1 MPTFS
6 QRLGKLA
13 PYPFV
18 EISRIIA
25 EKRAAGADVVTFG
38 IGDPDIPTP
47 QPIIDRLLT
56 ASQDPPNHR
65 YPETDGLP
73 EMRRAIAHWYKQ
85 RFDVDLDPDTEVLP
99 LIGAKE
105 GIGHAAFCFLDPGD
119 IALVPDPAYPVYSVG
134 TMFAGA
140 ESYVMPLYQR
150 NGWLPEYDAIPDDV
164 ARAAKVMWLNYPN
177 NPTSAVASQED
188 LESALRYCREHDIAM
203 LHDAAYS
210 EVGYD
215 GYRAGSMM
223 QIDGAKEVGL
233 EFHSL
238 SKTYNMTGW
247 RMGMAVGNADM
258 IKALFQ
264 IKANLDSGIPQAIQ
278 EMSMEALTGPQD
290 CIDDNIVHLPVATR
304 PGVAGVVAHGPGSRN
319 TQGQPLRLGAR
330 SRRVHL
336 RRVRGASAGRNRH
349 CGDARILLRT
359 VRGGI
364 HPAVLDHPRR
374 ACRNGLPALGKLDH
388 PDARRVTGYNHGS
401 LLSEVNHD
409 YYSDA
414 GSPHNRR

>member
-1 MPTFS
+1 MKFS
-6 QRLGKLA
+6 DRLGKLA

-47 QPIIDRLLT
+47 QPIIDKLLE

-73 EMRRAIAHWYKQ
+73 EVRRAIAHWYEQ
-85 RFDVDLDPDTEVLP
+85 RFGVKLDPDKEVLP

-119 IALVPDPAYPVYSVG
+119 VALIPDPAYPVYGVG

-140 ESYVMPLYQR
+140 ESHIMPLYEK
-150 NGWLPEYDAIPDDV
+150 NGWLPELDAIPGPV
-164 ARAAKVMWLNYPN
+164 ADAAKLMWLNYPN
-177 NPTSAVASQED
+177 NPTSAVATHED
-188 LESALRYCREHDIAM
+188 LAAAVAYCREKDIAL

-210 EVGYD
+210 EVGYE
-215 GYRAGSMM
+215 GYRATSCM
-223 QIDGAKEVGL
+223 QVEGAKDVSM

-247 RMGMAVGNADM
+247 RFGMAVGNADM

-278 EMSMEALTGPQD
+278 QMAIEALTGPQD
-290 CIDDNIVHLPVATR
+290 CVDANVEIYQRRRDRVVKALTTLGLTVDVPRASLYIWARIPEGFTSAELAARLLEETDIVVT
-304 PGVAGVVAHGPGSRN
+304 PGSSYGKYGEGYIRLSL
-319 TQGQPLRLGAR
+319 TTPDEQVEKGCQRLESWKIPSPQGG
-330 SRRVHL
+330 
-336 RRVRGASAGRNRH
+336 
-349 CGDARILLRT
+349 
-359 VRGGI
+359 
-364 HPAVLDHPRR
+364 
-374 ACRNGLPALGKLDH
+374 
-388 PDARRVTGYNHGS
+388 
-401 LLSEVNHD
+401 
-409 YYSDA
+409 
-414 GSPHNRR
+414 

>member
-1 MPTFS
+1 MKFS
-6 QRLGKLA
+6 DRLGKLA

-47 QPIIDRLLT
+47 QPFIDKLLE

-73 EMRRAIAHWYKQ
+73 EVRRAIAQWYEK
-85 RFDVDLDPDTEVLP
+85 RFGVQLDPDKEVLP

-119 IALVPDPAYPVYSVG
+119 IALIPDPAYPVYGVG

-140 ESYVMPLYQR
+140 ESHIMPLYER
-150 NGWLPEYDAIPDDV
+150 NGWLPELDAIPGHV
-164 ARAAKVMWLNYPN
+164 ADAAKLMWLNYPN
-177 NPTSAVASQED
+177 NPTSAVATHED
-188 LESALRYCREHDIAM
+188 LAAAVAYCREKDIAL

-210 EVGYD
+210 EVGYE
-215 GYRAGSMM
+215 GYRATSCM
-223 QIDGAKEVGL
+223 QVDGAKDVGL

-247 RMGMAVGNADM
+247 RIGMAVGNADM

-278 EMSMEALTGPQD
+278 QMAIEALTGPQD
-290 CIDDNIVHLPVATR
+290 CVESNVQIYQRRRDRVVKALRTLGLTVDVPRASLYVWARVPEGFTSAELAARLLEETDIVVT
-304 PGVAGVVAHGPGSRN
+304 PGSSYGQYGEGYIRLSL
-319 TQGQPLRLGAR
+319 TTPDEQVEKGCQRLESWKIPSPQGG
-330 SRRVHL
+330 
-336 RRVRGASAGRNRH
+336 
-349 CGDARILLRT
+349 
-359 VRGGI
+359 
-364 HPAVLDHPRR
+364 
-374 ACRNGLPALGKLDH
+374 
-388 PDARRVTGYNHGS
+388 
-401 LLSEVNHD
+401 
-409 YYSDA
+409 
-414 GSPHNRR
+414 

>member
-1 MPTFS
+1 MKFS
-6 QRLGKLA
+6 ERLNKLA

-47 QPIIDRLLT
+47 KPIIDRLLA
-56 ASQDPPNHR
+56 ASEVPANHR

-73 EMRRAIAHWYKQ
+73 ELRRAIAYWYEN
-85 RFDVDLDPDTEVLP
+85 RFGVKLDPDKEVLP

-105 GIGHAAFCFLDPGD
+105 GIGHAALCFLDPGD
-119 IALVPDPAYPVYSVG
+119 VALVPDPAYPVYGVG

-140 ESYVMPLYQR
+140 ESHVMPLYQK
-150 NGWLPEYDAIPDDV
+150 NGWLPELDSIPADV

-177 NPTSAVASQED
+177 NPTSAVATEED
-188 LESALRYCREHDIAM
+188 FSSAIAYCRDNDIAL

-215 GYRAGSMM
+215 GYRACSFLQVSGSSE
-223 QIDGAKEVGL
+223 IGL

-247 RMGMAVGNADM
+247 RIGMAVGNADM

-264 IKANLDSGIPQAIQ
+264 IKANLDSGIPQAVQ
-278 EMSMEALTGPQD
+278 EMAMEALTGPQD
-290 CIDDNIVHLPVATR
+290 CVAENVATYKWR
-304 PGVAGVVAHGPGSRN
+304 RDRVIKALTTMGLQVEVPRASLYVWAPVPEGFKSAEFAARLLEDIDIVVTPGSSY
-319 TQGQPLRLGAR
+319 GQYGEGYIRLSLTTPNDQVEKGCQR
-330 SRRVHL
+330 L
-336 RRVRGASAGRNRH
+336 ETW
-349 CGDARILLRT
+349 RIPPPK
-359 VRGGI
+359 GG
-364 HPAVLDHPRR
+364 
-374 ACRNGLPALGKLDH
+374 
-388 PDARRVTGYNHGS
+388 
-401 LLSEVNHD
+401 
-409 YYSDA
+409 
-414 GSPHNRR
+414 

>member
-1 MPTFS
+1 MNFS
-6 QRLGKLA
+6 TRLGKLA

-47 QPIIDRLLT
+47 QPIIDRLLS
-56 ASQDPPNHR
+56 ASQHPPNHR

-73 EMRRAIAHWYKQ
+73 EMRRAIAYWYEQ
-85 RFDVDLDPDTEVLP
+85 RFGVGLDPDKEVLP

-105 GIGHAAFCFLDPGD
+105 GIGHVAFCFLDPGD
-119 IALVPDPAYPVYSVG
+119 LALVPDPAYPVYGVG

-140 ESYVMPLYQR
+140 ESYIMPLREEQ
-150 NGWLPEYDAIPDDV
+150 GWQPDLAAIPRDV
-164 ARAAKVMWLNYPN
+164 AQAAKVMWLNYPN
-177 NPTSAVASQED
+177 NPTSAVASAED
-188 LESALRYCREHDIAM
+188 YAAYIAFCREYDIAL

-210 EVGYD
+210 EVGYA
-215 GYRAGSMM
+215 GYRPTSML
-223 QIDGAKEVGL
+223 QVDGAKDVGI

-238 SKTYNMTGW
+238 SKSYNMTGW

-290 CIDDNIVHLPVATR
+290 CIEENRVIYQRRRDRVVSALQNMGLPVAV
-304 PGVAGVVAHGPGSRN
+304 PQASLYIWAPVPAGFTSAEFAARLLEDIDIVVTPGSSY
-319 TQGQPLRLGAR
+319 GQYGEGYIRLSLTTPDEQVEKGCQRLESWA
-330 SRRVHL
+330 
-336 RRVRGASAGRNRH
+336 
-349 CGDARILLRT
+349 I
-359 VRGGI
+359 
-364 HPAVLDHPRR
+364 PAPRE
-374 ACRNGLPALGKLDH
+374 G
-388 PDARRVTGYNHGS
+388 
-401 LLSEVNHD
+401 
-409 YYSDA
+409 
-414 GSPHNRR
+414 

>member
-1 MPTFS
+1 MKFS
-6 QRLGKLA
+6 DRLGKLS

-25 EKRAAGADVVTFG
+25 EKKAAGVDIVTFG

-47 QPIIDRLLT
+47 QPIIDKLME

-73 EMRRAIAHWYKQ
+73 EVRRAIAHWYEQ
-85 RFDVDLDPDTEVLP
+85 RFGVQLDPDKEVLP

-119 IALVPDPAYPVYSVG
+119 IALIPDPAYPVYGVG

-140 ESYVMPLYQR
+140 ESHIMPLYER
-150 NGWLPEYDAIPDDV
+150 NGWLPELDAIPGPV
-164 ARAAKVMWLNYPN
+164 ADAAKLMWLNYPN
-177 NPTSAVASQED
+177 NPTSAVATHED
-188 LESALRYCREHDIAM
+188 LAAAVAYCREKDIAL

-210 EVGYD
+210 EIGYE
-215 GYRAGSMM
+215 GYRATSCM
-223 QIDGAKEVGL
+223 QVDGAKDVSL

-247 RMGMAVGNADM
+247 RFGMAVGNADM

-278 EMSMEALTGPQD
+278 QMAIEALTGPQD
-290 CIDDNIVHLPVATR
+290 CVDSNVEIYQRRRDRVIKALTTLGLTVDVPRASLYIWARVPEGFTSAELAARLLEETDIVVT
-304 PGVAGVVAHGPGSRN
+304 PGSSYGQYGEGYIRLSL
-319 TQGQPLRLGAR
+319 TTPDEQVEKGCQRLEGWKIPAPQG
-330 SRRVHL
+330 
-336 RRVRGASAGRNRH
+336 
-349 CGDARILLRT
+349 D
-359 VRGGI
+359 
-364 HPAVLDHPRR
+364 
-374 ACRNGLPALGKLDH
+374 
-388 PDARRVTGYNHGS
+388 
-401 LLSEVNHD
+401 
-409 YYSDA
+409 
-414 GSPHNRR
+414 

>member
-1 MPTFS
+1 MQFS
-6 QRLGKLA
+6 TRLGRLA

-47 QPIIDRLLT
+47 QPVIERLL
-56 ASQDPPNHR
+56 AAAQHPPNHR

-73 EMRRAIAHWYKQ
+73 EMRRAIAYWYEQ
-85 RFDVDLDPDTEVLP
+85 RFGVSLDPDTEVLP

-119 IALVPDPAYPVYSVG
+119 LALVPDPAYPVYGVG

-140 ESYVMPLYQR
+140 ESYIMPLR
-150 NGWLPEYDAIPDDV
+150 EENGWQPDLSAIPQD
-164 ARAAKVMWLNYPN
+164 AAQAAKVMWLNYPN
-177 NPTSAVASQED
+177 NPTSAVASLED
-188 LESALRYCREHDIAM
+188 FDGYIAYCRENDIAL

-215 GYRAGSMM
+215 GYRAYSLL
-223 QIDGAKEVGL
+223 QSDGAKEVGI

-238 SKTYNMTGW
+238 SKSYNMTGW
-247 RMGMAVGNADM
+247 RMGMAVGNTEM

-278 EMSMEALTGPQD
+278 EMAMEALTGPQD
-290 CIDDNIVHLPVATR
+290 CIEDNRVIYQRRRDRVVSALR
-304 PGVAGVVAHGPGSRN
+304 KMGLVVAVPEASLYIWAQVPTGFSSADFAARLLEDIDIVVTPGSSY
-319 TQGQPLRLGAR
+319 GQYGEGYIRLSLTTPDEQVEKGCQR
-330 SRRVHL
+330 L
-336 RRVRGASAGRNRH
+336 EGWT
-349 CGDARILLRT
+349 IPT
-359 VRGGI
+359 
-364 HPAVLDHPRR
+364 PRE
-374 ACRNGLPALGKLDH
+374 G
-388 PDARRVTGYNHGS
+388 
-401 LLSEVNHD
+401 
-409 YYSDA
+409 
-414 GSPHNRR
+414 

>member
-1 MPTFS
+1 MNLS
-6 QRLGKLA
+6 RRLGKLA

-25 EKRAAGADVVTFG
+25 EKRAEGADVVTFG

-73 EMRRAIAHWYKQ
+73 EMRRAIAQWYEQ
-85 RFDVDLDPDTEVLP
+85 RFGVNLDPDKEVLP

-105 GIGHAAFCFLDPGD
+105 GIGHVAFCFLDPGD
-119 IALVPDPAYPVYSVG
+119 VALVPDPAYPVYGVG

-140 ESYVMPLYQR
+140 ESYIMPLR
-150 NGWLPEYDAIPDDV
+150 EENGWLPDLSAIPSEV
-164 ARAAKVMWLNYPN
+164 AQAAKVMWLNYPN
-177 NPTSAVASQED
+177 NPTSAVASAED
-188 LESALRYCREHDIAM
+188 LATYVAYCRQHDIAL

-215 GYRAGSMM
+215 GYRAASLL
-223 QIDGAKEVGL
+223 QLDGAKDVGI

-238 SKTYNMTGW
+238 SKSYNMTGW

-264 IKANLDSGIPQAIQ
+264 IKANLDSGVPQAIQ
-278 EMSMEALTGPQD
+278 EMSIEALTGPQD
-290 CIDDNIVHLPVATR
+290 CIEENRVVYQRRRDRVVSALRGMGLTVEVPQASLYVWARIPDGFSSAEFAARLLEDIDIVVT
-304 PGVAGVVAHGPGSRN
+304 PGSSY
-319 TQGQPLRLGAR
+319 GQYGEGYIRL
-330 SRRVHL
+330 SL
-336 RRVRGASAGRNRH
+336 
-349 CGDARILLRT
+349 T
-359 VRGGI
+359 T
-364 HPAVLDHPRR
+364 
-374 ACRNGLPALGKLDH
+374 
-388 PDARRVTGYNHGS
+388 PDEQVEKGCQRLESWQIPTPKEA
-401 LLSEVNHD
+401 
-409 YYSDA
+409 
-414 GSPHNRR
+414 

>member
-1 MPTFS
+1 MKFS
-6 QRLGKLA
+6 DRLGKLA

-47 QPIIDRLLT
+47 QPIIDKLLE

-73 EMRRAIAHWYKQ
+73 EVRRAIAQWYEQ
-85 RFDVDLDPDTEVLP
+85 RFGVKLDPDKEVLP

-119 IALVPDPAYPVYSVG
+119 VALIPDPAYPVYGVG

-140 ESYVMPLYQR
+140 ESHIMPLHEK
-150 NGWLPEYDAIPDDV
+150 NGWLPELDAIPSPV
-164 ARAAKVMWLNYPN
+164 ADAAKLMWLNYPN
-177 NPTSAVASQED
+177 NPTSAVATHED
-188 LESALRYCREHDIAM
+188 LASAVAYCREKDIAL

-210 EVGYD
+210 EVGYE
-215 GYRAGSMM
+215 GYRATSCM
-223 QIDGAKEVGL
+223 QVDGAKDVSL

-247 RMGMAVGNADM
+247 RIGMAVGNADM

-278 EMSMEALTGPQD
+278 QMAIEALTGPQD
-290 CIDDNIVHLPVATR
+290 CVDANVEIYQRRRDRVVKALRTLGLTVDVPRASLYIWARVPEGFTSAELAARLLEETDIVVT
-304 PGVAGVVAHGPGSRN
+304 PGSSYGKYGEGYIRLSL
-319 TQGQPLRLGAR
+319 TTPDEQVEKGCQRLESWKIPSPQGG
-330 SRRVHL
+330 
-336 RRVRGASAGRNRH
+336 
-349 CGDARILLRT
+349 
-359 VRGGI
+359 
-364 HPAVLDHPRR
+364 
-374 ACRNGLPALGKLDH
+374 
-388 PDARRVTGYNHGS
+388 
-401 LLSEVNHD
+401 
-409 YYSDA
+409 
-414 GSPHNRR
+414 

>member
-1 MPTFS
+1 MKFS
-6 QRLGKLA
+6 ERLDKLA

-47 QPIIDRLLT
+47 QPIIDRLLA
-56 ASQDPPNHR
+56 ASELPANHR

-73 EMRRAIAHWYKQ
+73 ELRRAIAYWYEN
-85 RFDVDLDPDTEVLP
+85 RFGVKLDPDKEVLP

-119 IALVPDPAYPVYSVG
+119 LALIPDPAYPVYGVG

-140 ESYVMPLYQR
+140 ESHVMPLYER
-150 NGWLPEYDAIPDDV
+150 NGWLPELDAIPPDV
-164 ARAAKVMWLNYPN
+164 ARAAKIMWLNYPN
-177 NPTSAVASQED
+177 NPTSAVATDED
-188 LESALRYCREHDIAM
+188 FASAIAYCRDNDIAL

-215 GYRAGSMM
+215 GYQPGSFLQMAGSLD
-223 QIDGAKEVGL
+223 IGL

-247 RMGMAVGNADM
+247 RIGMAVGNADM

-264 IKANLDSGIPQAIQ
+264 IKANLDSGIPQAVQ
-278 EMSMEALTGPQD
+278 EMAMEALTGPQD
-290 CIDDNIVHLPVATR
+290 CVAENVATYKWR
-304 PGVAGVVAHGPGSRN
+304 RDRVIQALTVMGLKVEVPRASLYVWAPVPGGYTSAEFAARLLEDTDIVVTPGTSY
-319 TQGQPLRLGAR
+319 GKYGEGYIRLSLTTPDEQVEKGC
-330 SRRVHL
+330 RRL
-336 RRVRGASAGRNRH
+336 ETWKIPPA
-349 CGDARILLRT
+349 T
-359 VRGGI
+359 GG
-364 HPAVLDHPRR
+364 
-374 ACRNGLPALGKLDH
+374 
-388 PDARRVTGYNHGS
+388 
-401 LLSEVNHD
+401 
-409 YYSDA
+409 
-414 GSPHNRR
+414 